1 MFLWSVSLSVGVEAG
16 GHRTDF
22 PFSPPPSLLPFLK
35 ATLQRGKLST
45 FISANDKSMRR
56 LRRQN
61 GSITSNIYRTDL
73 RFDFSFVST
82 VQRSFFR
89 LLKYMVSFHMVK
101 KKWIHKNSL
110 ERNKQWTNN
119 ILSDKI
125 RRLSFVKNRVHRPLP
140 KNKAWWPK
148 VPRGVFRRIH
158 GSRPFSNWNRYP
170 LSPRML
176 FNAKNYR
183 VADYSYGMRAD

>member
-1 MFLWSVSLSVGVEAG
+1 MEQWIVTILDTCNVYEILRHKERKRERERERRGNIDDERIEGSIMFLWSVSLSVGVEAG

-61 GSITSNIYRTDL
+61 GSITSNTYRTDL

-101 KKWIHKNSL
+101 KNEFI
-110 ERNKQWTNN
+110 
-119 ILSDKI
+119 KI
-125 RRLSFVKNRVHRPLP
+125 
-140 KNKAWWPK
+140 A
-148 VPRGVFRRIH
+148 
-158 GSRPFSNWNRYP
+158 
-170 LSPRML
+170 
-176 FNAKNYR
+176 
-183 VADYSYGMRAD
+183 

>member
-1 MFLWSVSLSVGVEAG
+1 MEQWIVTILDTCNVYEILRHKERKREREREKREHRWRKNREGSIMFLWSVSLSVGVEAG

-22 PFSPPPSLLPFLK
+22 PFSPPPLLPFLK

-61 GSITSNIYRTDL
+61 GSITSNTYTTDL

-101 KKWIHKNSL
+101 KKMNS
-110 ERNKQWTNN
+110 
-119 ILSDKI
+119 
-125 RRLSFVKNRVHRPLP
+125 
-140 KNKAWWPK
+140 
-148 VPRGVFRRIH
+148 
-158 GSRPFSNWNRYP
+158 
-170 LSPRML
+170 
-176 FNAKNYR
+176 
-183 VADYSYGMRAD
+183 